1 MGVCLI
7 LENMDLKNK
16 ITRDMSCIIKK
27 KLWDCGPGLVDIDV
41 CEKVCDLID
50 AAVFFPVFD
59 SIFETMRDALKHSIQ
74 NYEFK

>member
-1 MGVCLI
+1 
-7 LENMDLKNK
+7 MDLKNK
-16 ITRDMSCIIKK
+16 ITRDMSHIIKD
-27 KLWDCGPGLVDIDV
+27 KLWDCRPGLVDIGV